1 MRAVV
6 GLTCGPTGCG
16 SRHSCLVVRGQR
28 KLEKVLGR
36 FLFKKAGHR
45 PLDAWQVRAYKA
57 GHDETQSDHYS
68 NYMPGALR
76 QSSCRDKAYEQSRRC
91 TPQFP
96 DQ

>member
-1 MRAVV
+1 M
-6 GLTCGPTGCG
+6 
-16 SRHSCLVVRGQR
+16 
-28 KLEKVLGR
+28 KR
-36 FLFKKAGHR
+36 FLGALFSDTRTPR
-45 PLDAWQVRAYKA
+45 PLDACRVRAYKA